1 MPNVARMPLIKCY
14 RMLQNA
20 RVTVF
25 TVSELIRENQQLGVG
40 NFTPPPQPRLGEYG
54 MNLIDKLKTL

>member
-1 MPNVARMPLIKCY
+1 MEILPSEFCLIFGDWGKLGVPESTRMFLIKCY

-25 TVSELIRENQQLGVG
+25 TASELLVENQPGG
-40 NFTPPPQPRLGEYG
+40 R
-54 MNLIDKLKTL
+54 

>member
-40 NFTPPPQPRLGEYG
+40 NFTPPPPPPQPRLG
-54 MNLIDKLKTL
+54 